1 LNPQPIT
8 QPSLKALASLFT
20 LVLAIS
26 TFGQAQP
33 LSEHDSALVVKHLAN
48 YEIDLNQN
56 DNIKE
61 ASRHLNETAFIYW
74 EHNQYQKAIDHYEK
88 SLELNDAVA
97 NENGTA
103 MINNNLG
110 MLYSDIGK
118 YQQSYDHFQKTL
130 AARRSVKEK
139 VGIISALINISV
151 VLNNLSRYDES
162 ATGLKEA
169 LDLAREMNDPVQM
182 RSCYGML
189 SETYEKGGDIEQSQY
204 YFELYRTFH
213 EMIQKEEVSELMSD
227 IKEEKLTAQIAL
239 EKNKQNEQLLETKQ
253 MELSRL
259 KLDNTSYD
267 QKLGEYDSLNR
278 AYFASLNRKQ
288 LEYELLQQESLI
300 KDLQIKEDQAV
311 IEKSN
316 TVRNFSLLIIIGLLG
331 FIWYIIFIY
340 LRTQRMRKALEI
352 SNTEISIQKT
362 ELEDLNAI
370 KTKLFSIIS
379 HDLKNP
385 FVGFRTTLDA
395 MSNGNMDTE
404 KSKKMVSMIKRQADS
419 TGNLLNNLLYW
430 ARTQMGG
437 LTPNLEPIAIKEL
450 LDESIELLDGMAE
463 KKDLSFENVVNENA
477 VVRADREM
485 LNVILRNILT
495 NAVKFS
501 HAKGTIDIHSE
512 STADKLVVT
521 ITDHGVGMSE
531 EQMADLLTNQVNLS
545 SVGTNNEEGTGIGLA
560 LSKELIKLN
569 NGIIRVTSTKGQGSQ
584 FSIELLKEK
593 VLGQTEEKKQGSELL
608 AS

>member
-512 STADKLVVT
+512 ST
-521 ITDHGVGMSE
+521 E
-531 EQMADLLTNQVNLS
+531 TN
-545 SVGTNNEEGTGIGLA
+545 
-560 LSKELIKLN
+560 
-569 NGIIRVTSTKGQGSQ
+569 
-584 FSIELLKEK
+584 
-593 VLGQTEEKKQGSELL
+593 
-608 AS
+608 

>member
-1 LNPQPIT
+1 MNPQPIT